1 MSREFRL
8 GVFIVAT
15 LIILAAGVFI
25 IGDKELLFRS
35 TYSVKTQFQ
44 NVVGLDKGADVRVG
58 GIHKG
63 TVKRID
69 LPQRTDGKV
78 TVVMNLDSSTRN
90 IVKKDSLAAI
100 KSEGL
105 LGDKYIEISFGTE
118 NAERLKDGDAIESEP
133 PLEFAN
139 LMKKTD
145 QILDTTK
152 DTMENLDGISSKIN
166 GGQGTIGAL
175 INDKKIYEQANAAT
189 AQAKAGATAFD
200 ENMEALKHNF
210 LLRGFFKKR
219 GYEDEAELK
228 KHEISRLPQG
238 PPVKKFQYDA
248 KQIFDK
254 PDTAKLKNQKM
265 LNEAG
270 KYLQDNKYGL
280 AAIVAYTSMKGDS
293 EKDRVLTE
301 ARSMVIRDYLTQN
314 FKLDDTR
321 IKTAGLGKVG
331 DASDNGEVQILIYP
345 PSASAPPAQN
355 QSSANRRPRKTP
367 PQ

>member
-25 IGDKELLFRS
+25 GDKELLFRS
-35 TYSVKTQFQ
+35 TYSVKTEFQ
-44 NVVGLDKGADVRVG
+44 NVAGLDRGADVRVG

-69 LPQRTDGKV
+69 LPHQPDGKV

-90 IVKKDSLAAI
+90 IVKKDSLASI

-105 LGDKYIEISFGTE
+105 LGDKYIEVSFGSD
-118 NAERLKDGDAIESEP
+118 NAEKLKNWDYIESEP
-133 PLEFAN
+133 PLEFSN

-145 QILDTTK
+145 KILDSAK
-152 DTMENLDGISSKIN
+152 DTMANVDDISAKIN
-166 GGQGTIGAL
+166 RGEGTVGAL
-175 INDKKIYEQANAAT
+175 INDKKIYQQANAAT
-189 AQAKAGATAFD
+189 AEAKAGATAFD

-219 GYEDEAELK
+219 GYEDEVELK
-228 KHEISRLPQG
+228 KHEISRLPTE
-238 PPVKKFQYDA
+238 PAVKKFEYDA

-254 PDTAKLKNQKM
+254 PDTAKLKNQKP

-270 KYLQDNKYGL
+270 KFLQDNKYGL
-280 AAIVAYTSMKGDS
+280 AVVVAYTSMKGDS

-301 ARSMVIRDYLTQN
+301 ARSMIVRDYLTQN
-314 FKLDDTR
+314 FKLADTR
-321 IKTAGLGKVG
+321 IKTLGLGKVG
-331 DASDNGEVQILIYP
+331 DATDNGKVEILIYP
-345 PSASAPPAQN
+345 PGSNVPPAQN
-355 QSSANRRPRKTP
+355 QSVASHPPRPSP
-367 PQ
+367 PR

>member
-15 LIILAAGVFI
+15 LLILSAGVFI

-35 TYSVKTQFQ
+35 TYNVKTEFQ

-69 LPQRTDGKV
+69 LPRQPDGKV
-78 TVVMNLDSSTRN
+78 TVLMSLDSTTRN
-90 IVKKDSLAAI
+90 IVKKDSLASI

-105 LGDKYIEISFGTE
+105 LGDKYIEVSFGSD
-118 NAERLKDGDAIESEP
+118 NAEKLKNWDYIESEP
-133 PLEFAN
+133 PLEFSN

-145 QILDTTK
+145 QILDSAK
-152 DTMENLDGISSKIN
+152 DTMQNVEGISSKIN
-166 GGQGTIGAL
+166 RGEGTVGAL
-175 INDKKIYEQANAAT
+175 VNDKKIYEQASAAT

-228 KHEISRLPQG
+228 KHEIARLPKE
-238 PPVKKFQYDA
+238 PAIKKFEYDA

-254 PDTAKLKNQKM
+254 PDTAKLKSQKV
-265 LNEAG
+265 LNEVG
-270 KYLQDNKYGL
+270 KFLEENKYGL
-280 AAIVAYTSMKGDS
+280 AIVTAYTSMKGDS

-301 ARSMVIRDYLTQN
+301 ARSMVVRDYLTQN

-321 IKTAGLGKVG
+321 IKTLGLGKASE
-331 DASDNGEVQILIYP
+331 ASDNGKVEILIYP
-345 PSASAPPAQN
+345 AVQN
-355 QSSANRRPRKTP
+355 QSVASHPSRPSP
-367 PQ
+367 PR

>member
-8 GVFIVAT
+8 GVFVVAT
-15 LIILAAGVFI
+15 LLILAAGVFI

-35 TYSVKTQFQ
+35 TYSVKTEFQ

-63 TVKRID
+63 TVKRIN
-69 LPQRTDGKV
+69 LPHQPDGKV
-78 TVVMNLDSSTRN
+78 TVVMSLDSSTRN
-90 IVKKDSLAAI
+90 IVKKDSLASI

-105 LGDKYIEISFGTE
+105 LGDKYIEISFGSD
-118 NAERLKDGDAIESEP
+118 NAEKLKNWDTIGSEP

-145 QILDTTK
+145 QILDATK
-152 DTMENLDGISSKIN
+152 DTMQNVDGISTKIN
-166 GGQGTIGAL
+166 RGEGTVGAL
-175 INDKKIYEQANAAT
+175 VNDKKIYEQANAAT

-219 GYEDEAELK
+219 GYEDETELK
-228 KHEISRLPQG
+228 KHEISRLPKE
-238 PPVKKFQYDA
+238 PAVKKFEYDA

-254 PDTAKLKNQKM
+254 PDTAKLKSQKV

-270 KYLQDNKYGL
+270 KFLEENKYGL
-280 AAIVAYTSMKGDS
+280 AVVAAYTSMKGDS

-301 ARSMVIRDYLTQN
+301 ARSMVVRDYLTQN

-321 IKTAGLGKVG
+321 IKTLGLGKVG
-331 DASDNGEVQILIYP
+331 EASDNGKLEILIYP
-345 PSASAPPAQN
+345 VGSNVPPAQN
-355 QSSANRRPRKTP
+355 QSVASHPARPSP
-367 PQ
+367 PR

>member
-1 MSREFRL
+1 MSKEFRL

-15 LIILAAGVFI
+15 LLILAAGVFI
-25 IGDKELLFRS
+25 IGDKDLLFRS
-35 TYSVKTQFQ
+35 TYHVKTEFQ

-69 LPQRTDGKV
+69 LPRQPDGKV
-78 TVVMNLDSSTRN
+78 TVVMDLDSTTRN
-90 IVKKDSLAAI
+90 IVKKDSLASI

-105 LGDKYIEISFGTE
+105 LGDKYIEVSFGSD
-118 NAERLKDGDAIESEP
+118 NAEKLKNWDTIGSEP
-133 PLEFAN
+133 PLEFSN

-145 QILDTTK
+145 QILDSAK
-152 DTMENLDGISSKIN
+152 DTMQNVDGISSKIN
-166 GGQGTIGAL
+166 RGEGTVGAL
-175 INDKKIYEQANAAT
+175 INDKKIYQQANAAT
-189 AQAKAGATAFD
+189 AEAKAGATAFD

-228 KHEISRLPQG
+228 KHEISRLPNE
-238 PPVKKFQYDA
+238 PAIKKFEYDA

-254 PDTAKLKNQKM
+254 PDTAKFKSQKA

-270 KYLQDNKYGL
+270 KFLQENKFGL
-280 AAIVAYTSMKGDS
+280 AVVVAYTSMKGDS

-301 ARSMVIRDYLTQN
+301 ARSMVVRDYLTQN

-321 IKTAGLGKVG
+321 IKTLGLGKADEANAGGKV
-331 DASDNGEVQILIYP
+331 EIIIYP
-345 PSASAPPAQN
+345 PVQT
-355 QSSANRRPRKTP
+355 QSYAGHIGTAH
-367 PQ
+367 

>member
-8 GVFIVAT
+8 GVFIVGT
-15 LIILAAGVFI
+15 LLILGAGVFL

-35 TYSVKTQFQ
+35 TYNVKTEFQ

-69 LPQRTDGKV
+69 LPHRPDGKV
-78 TVVMNLDSSTRN
+78 TVIMGMDSTTRN
-90 IVKKDSLAAI
+90 IVKKDSVASI

-105 LGDKYIEISFGTE
+105 LGDKYIEISFGSE
-118 NAERLKDGDAIESEP
+118 GADGLKNWDIISSEP

-145 QILDTTK
+145 QILDTAK
-152 DTMENLDGISSKIN
+152 DTMENVDGISTKIN
-166 GGQGTIGAL
+166 RGEGTVGAL
-175 INDKKIYEQANAAT
+175 INDKKIYQQANAAT
-189 AQAKAGATAFD
+189 AEAKAGATAFD

-228 KHEISRLPQG
+228 KNEIPRLPKE
-238 PPVKKFQYDA
+238 PSIKKFDYDA

-254 PDTAKLKNQKM
+254 PDTAKLKSEKVLNQ
-265 LNEAG
+265 AG
-270 KYLQDNKYGL
+270 KFLEENKFGL
-280 AAIVAYTSMKGDS
+280 AVVVAYTSMKGDS

-301 ARSMVIRDYLTQN
+301 ARSMVVRDYLIQN

-321 IKTAGLGKVG
+321 IKTLGLGKAGETSDSSKVEIIVYPVG
-331 DASDNGEVQILIYP
+331 SIPAVQKLSSDNRP
-345 PSASAPPAQN
+345 PSP
-355 QSSANRRPRKTP
+355 RPTR
-367 PQ
+367 